1 MESRIPIFTNLT
13 ITPKE
18 NKSLKR
24 YFSSIKRNLP
34 KNWKLLLKSEY
45 KDNDTFKILVD
56 YLCIETHKFKDNIKQ
71 QTLNGFIHLGLT
83 DDSII
88 LLKIDFN
95 VEIPK
100 EESIEIVGYILHS
113 FHELVL
119 KLNNHYNSFQHD
131 FKFGGPTDENW
142 YKNDLRDERSIK
154 LRSKADGKTYFLAK
168 NESSNINGKVI
179 DFSAPNNIS
188 ISLSLMKKSL
198 KTARKIFNKLVV
210 SSSGNKI
217 NITEELKPD
226 FYDFFEQ
233 IQTSI
238 IFSYIA
244 IEGFSNAVIPDD
256 FQFEKFNEKGIKET
270 WNKENIERWMS
281 TSEKV
286 GNILPSILMTSDI
299 KIERFWTN
307 FKELEKL
314 RNDIVHQK
322 TIKKGTKLDVELFHQ
337 MLNPNV
343 IDKITSS
350 IKVIEFFYKIDSAH
364 PYFPLGFG
372 IAKFQV
378 HDIESMEKHFKA
390 FDD

>member
-1 MESRIPIFTNLT
+1 MEDRIPIFTNLT
-13 ITPKE
+13 ISPTE
-18 NKSLKR
+18 NQSLKR
-24 YFSSIKRNLP
+24 YFNSIKRNLP
-34 KNWKLLLKSEY
+34 KNWKLLRKIDY

-56 YLCIETHKFKDNIKQ
+56 YLCIETHKFEDTVKQ
-71 QTLNGFIHLGLT
+71 QKLNGFIYLGLT

-100 EESIEIVGYILHS
+100 EESIEIIGYILHS
-113 FHELVL
+113 FHYMVL
-119 KLNNHYNSFQHD
+119 KSNKYYNSFQHE

-142 YKNDLRDERSIK
+142 YKSDLRDERSIK

-168 NESSNINGKVI
+168 NESSKVNDKVI

-188 ISLSLMKKSL
+188 VSLSLMKKSL
-198 KTARKIFNKLVV
+198 KSAREIFKKIAL

-217 NITEELKPD
+217 KITEELKPD

-233 IQTSI
+233 MQTSI

-244 IEGFSNAVIPDD
+244 IEGFCNAVIPEDY
-256 FQFEKFNEKGIKET
+256 QFEKFNEKGIKET
-270 WNKENIERWMS
+270 WSKENIERWMS

-286 GNILPSILMTSDI
+286 GNILPMILKASDI
-299 KIERFWTN
+299 KIESFWTN

-322 TIKKGTKLDVELFHQ
+322 TIEKGTKLDAELYHQ

-378 HDIESMEKHFKA
+378 HDIESMEKHFKTL
-390 FDD
+390 DD

>member
-1 MESRIPIFTNLT
+1 MEERIPIFTNLT

-18 NKSLKR
+18 NQSLKR
-24 YFSSIKRNLP
+24 YFNSIKRNQP
-34 KNWKLLLKSEY
+34 KNWKLLLKTDY
-45 KDNDTFKILVD
+45 KDNDTFKILTD
-56 YLCIETHKFKDNIKQ
+56 YLCIETHKFEDTVKQ
-71 QTLNGFIHLGLT
+71 QKLNGFIHLGLT
-83 DDSII
+83 EDSII

-95 VEIPK
+95 VDIPK
-100 EESIEIVGYILHS
+100 EESIEIIGYILHS
-113 FHELVL
+113 FHQMVL
-119 KLNNHYNSFQHD
+119 KSNKHYISFHHD
-131 FKFGGPTDENW
+131 FKFGGPSDENW
-142 YKNDLRDERSIK
+142 YKSDLRDERSIK

-168 NESSNINGKVI
+168 NESSKVNDKVI

-198 KTARKIFNKLVV
+198 KTAREIFNKLTL
-210 SSSGNKI
+210 SASGNKI
-217 NITEELKPD
+217 IITEELKPD
-226 FYDFFEQ
+226 LYDFFEEM
-233 IQTSI
+233 QTSI

-256 FQFEKFNEKGIKET
+256 YQFEKFNEKGIKET

-286 GNILPSILMTSDI
+286 GNILPAILNSSDI
-299 KIERFWTN
+299 KIESFWTK

-322 TIKKGTKLDVELFHQ
+322 TIEKGTKLDVKLFHE

-343 IDKITSS
+343 IDKINSS

-378 HDIESMEKHFKA
+378 HNIESMEKHFKTL
-390 FDD
+390 DD